1 MEEIKVKL
9 QQLEEQVSL
18 IKDPNLKKIAF
29 EKLLENSFGQTP
41 HKAARLGLKAAK
53 KRVSKKKG
61 AVNLFY
67 SEPQIDE
74 NVSKLTVTGSI
85 AGLPKFKSCK
95 QKINAYL
102 WVLAY
107 AKKHKIGALNNH
119 EIAFIMSKR
128 LDKPTKY
135 STVNGLRRKVK
146 DGFVIKEPDTEKW
159 KITSD
164 GEAYLKTLEQ

>member
-1 MEEIKVKL
+1 MEEIKEKL

-18 IKDPNLKKIAF
+18 IKDPALKKIAF
-29 EKLLENSFGQTP
+29 EKLLEGSFGSAP
-41 HKAARLGLKAAK
+41 HKPTRGGLKAIKKKASK
-53 KRVSKKKG
+53 KRG

-74 NVSKLTVTGSI
+74 NVKKMTITGSI
-85 AGLPKFKSCK
+85 AGLPKFKYCK
-95 QKINAYL
+95 QKIDAYL

-107 AKKHKIGALNNH
+107 AKKHKIVALNNH

-146 DGFVIKEPDTEKW
+146 DGLVIKEPDTEKW

-164 GEAYLKTLEQ
+164 GDVYLKTLEK